1 MDTPLITTLCFF
13 LSGVASLWRVCSS
26 DLDYSQAAA
35 SSGLLI
41 LDEFLNG
48 CIPQVRDQVLDG
60 TQCSPGFLQRV
71 ISLWLLLHKA
81 CKDFLCIFPFFP
93 QSISKCA
100 LQVCHNKTKT
110 HYSVNEIYFTVFLG
124 FIGYIFCPFYRM

>member
-1 MDTPLITTLCFF
+1 MTEKPHAVVDNVHAAYYNPIFFF

-48 CIPQVRDQVLDG
+48 CFPQVRDQVLVG
-60 TQCSPGFLQRV
+60 TQCSPGFV
-71 ISLWLLLHKA
+71 
-81 CKDFLCIFPFFP
+81 
-93 QSISKCA
+93 
-100 LQVCHNKTKT
+100 
-110 HYSVNEIYFTVFLG
+110 
-124 FIGYIFCPFYRM
+124 